1 MCSGIDWPIG
11 DLSRQ
16 ADRQMNRCTCMR
28 NAFCCIS
35 TCMRPY
41 MDAACASTTL
51 HTHHS
56 QRKHRSPA
64 EARRTAS
71 ARWDRAKRDT
81 AKWDTAKWDMATW
94 DTAKWDCRVLQQS
107 RLCHPARASAFQVCT
122 TSIPTQQG
130 CSGGQTRQ
138 GARALRSS
146 LLIARVALGKLN
158 SGWQRGRAVRQHQVH
173 VRGVP
178 PPALRIHYQRNR
190 LSRKSRQVK
199 SMRAP

>member
-1 MCSGIDWPIG
+1 
-11 DLSRQ
+11 
-16 ADRQMNRCTCMR
+16 MR

-35 TCMRPY
+35 SYMRPY

-51 HTHHS
+51 HTHHL
-56 QRKHRSPA
+56 QRKHRGPA

-71 ARWDRAKRDT
+71 ARWDRAK
-81 AKWDTAKWDMATW
+81 WDAAKWDMATW

-107 RLCHPARASAFQVCT
+107 RLCHPARASAIQVCT

-130 CSGGQTRQ
+130 CSCGQTRH
-138 GARALRSS
+138 GARASKQP
-146 LLIARVALGKLN
+146 IARVALGKVY
-158 SGWQRGRAVRQHQVH
+158 SGWQRGRAVRQHQVY

-178 PPALRIHYQRNR
+178 PPALRIHYQRHR